1 MFKDFKLIA
10 GRPVYIQIKD
20 YMKHLIIKGGLQGNQ
35 KLPSTRELSTLLKVS
50 RNSVIS
56 AYAELEDDGFAYAV
70 QGQGSYVAPTPPGS
84 ETISSWTM
92 DWKTRI
98 NDHARLAEDLDI
110 MKRGIRAEKGTISFT
125 SIAPDES
132 LFDIDNVKRSFMDRM
147 SVEGNVLLNY
157 GYAKGY
163 KPLIDYL
170 KQYMEHKGVEMKGK
184 DILIT
189 NGFTEGFDIVLS
201 ALSKKNGSV
210 ICENPTHH
218 TAIKNLKLN
227 GFEITGI
234 PMERDGIDLVELEKA
249 LQEQAF
255 DCAYFVPSYHNPT
268 GIVMS
273 PEKRQRLMKLMNRY
287 QIPVIEDGFNEELRY
302 SGSHVAPL
310 IAAAGSGNSVIYL
323 GSFSKV
329 LFPGLRVGWVLADQ
343 ELIYSLES
351 VKRARTIHT
360 STLDQSILYQYLLGG
375 HLEKYL
381 KKARAEYKRKY
392 ELTLQCCKEF
402 IPYTALSGDGGL
414 HLFVTFA
421 EGFNTRTLLAA
432 CHEQGVIFT
441 AGDIFFTD
449 GKGQNTI
456 RIGFSRV
463 TDEDIRKGIEIIGRT
478 ARQLMG

>member
-98 NDHARLAEDLDI
+98 NDHARLAENLDI

-132 LFDIDNVKRSFMDRM
+132 LFDLDNVKRSFMDRM

-234 PMERDGIDLVELEKA
+234 LMERDGIDLVELEKA
-249 LQEQAF
+249 LQQQAF
-255 DCAYFVPSYHNPT
+255 DCAYLVPSYHNPT